1 MKSTIALVLAI
12 VSLTLTSGNIIYSFS
27 TQKANSELEA
37 AALAFFRDEQ
47 RKRDNYDKVQ
57 KESAGANAAA
67 DSIVDAV
74 KGL

>member
-1 MKSTIALVLAI
+1 MKSTIALVIAI

-27 TQKANSELEA
+27 VGKTNSELEA

-47 RKRDNYDKVQ
+47 RKRDHYDKVQ
-57 KESAGANAAA
+57 KESAAANAAG

>member
-12 VSLTLTSGNIIYSFS
+12 VSLTLTSGNIIYSVS
-27 TQKANSELEA
+27 TRKANSELEA

>member
-1 MKSTIALVLAI
+1 MKSTIALVIAI
-12 VSLTLTSGNIIYSFS
+12 VSLTLTSGNIIYSIS
-27 TQKANSELEA
+27 VRKTNSELEA

-47 RKRDNYDKVQ
+47 RKREHYDKVQ
-57 KESAGANAAA
+57 KESAAANAAG

>member
-1 MKSTIALVLAI
+1 MKSTIALVIAI
-12 VSLTLTSGNIIYSFS
+12 VSLTLTSGNIIYSIS
-27 TQKANSELEA
+27 IRKTNSELEA

-47 RKRDNYDKVQ
+47 RKREHYDKVQ
-57 KESAGANAAA
+57 KESAAANAAG

>member
-1 MKSTIALVLAI
+1 MKSTIALVIAI
-12 VSLTLTSGNIIYSFS
+12 VSLTLTSGNIIYSVS
-27 TQKANSELEA
+27 VRKTNSELEA

-47 RKRDNYDKVQ
+47 KKRDHYDKVQ
-57 KESAGANAAA
+57 KESAAANAAG